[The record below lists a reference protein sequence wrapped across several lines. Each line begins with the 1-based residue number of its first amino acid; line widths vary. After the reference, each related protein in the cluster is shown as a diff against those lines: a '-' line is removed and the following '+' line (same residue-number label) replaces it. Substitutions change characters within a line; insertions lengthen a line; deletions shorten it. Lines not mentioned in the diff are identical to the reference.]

1 MVCQE
6 KKQIFLRFSEK
17 DLYLC
22 GMNEADLEL
31 RMKEH
36 GVRPTAMRLLVLRAL
51 TEATGTLTLRDLED
65 VLAPADKSTL
75 FRTLTLFQEHHLVH
89 TIEDGTGSTR
99 YEACLSH
106 TSHQEKDDQ
115 HVHFHCTR
123 CGSTFCLT
131 ETPIPPVTL
140 PEGYEA
146 ETANFVMT
154 GLCPRCAR
162 RVTRG

>member
-1 MVCQE
+1 
-6 KKQIFLRFSEK
+6 
-17 DLYLC
+17 
-22 GMNEADLEL
+22 MNEAKCTELLEA
-31 RMKEH
+31 H
-36 GVRPTAMRLLVLRAL
+36 GVKPTANRIVVLKELVKSLHPTTLAELESRIISIDKSNIFRAL
-51 TEATGTLTLRDLED
+51 T
-65 VLAPADKSTL
+65 L
-75 FRTLTLFQEHHLVH
+75 FKEHHLVH
-89 TIEDGTGSTR
+89 VLEDGGDGVR
-99 YEACLSH
+99 YELCHSH
-106 TSHQEKDDQ
+106 DGHQEDDDQ

-162 RVTRG
+162 RLTRG